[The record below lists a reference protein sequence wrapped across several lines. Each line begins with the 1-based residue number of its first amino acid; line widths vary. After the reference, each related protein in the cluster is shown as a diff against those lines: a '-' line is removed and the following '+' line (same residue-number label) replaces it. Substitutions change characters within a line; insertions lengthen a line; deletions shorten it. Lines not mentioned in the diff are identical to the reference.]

1 MKKGSV
7 RQYFP
12 GSNSCEGFCS
22 LWDNNVNNLNK
33 LIILKGG
40 PGTGKST
47 LLSYLAD
54 EMTSRGY
61 NTELLWCSSDADSLD
76 GVIFR
81 DIGVGVIDG
90 TAPHLRDPLYPGV
103 VDKIVNLGDF
113 WDEEKLAA
121 NRTEI
126 IELTKQNREL
136 FGQTYAKMKQ
146 AKQYHDQLEQLYI
159 EGMDWTAVNE
169 MTAQLIEDLF
179 GTSSE
184 NKNNINVR
192 ETHRFAGAS
201 TPQGPVNYLDEL
213 LAEATKRF
221 IVKGR
226 AGTGKSTM
234 TKKIARAAVENGFDV
249 EYYHCSF
256 DPQSIDNIFL
266 PQLGVCLIDGTPPHE
281 KSPGPDDA
289 VIDMFKFVS
298 EDVYQKNLSAIE
310 ETDANYQQS
319 FREALAILSKCKTVH
334 DDLEKYYTQAMNFKA
349 VDRIREEILD
359 DILTFA
365 EKSGL

>member
-12 GSNSCEGFCS
+12 GSNSCEGFYS
-22 LWDNNVNNLNK
+22 LWDNNVNNLEK

-76 GVIFR
+76 GVVFR
-81 DIGVGVIDG
+81 DIGAGVIDG
-90 TAPHLRDPLYPGV
+90 TAPHVRDPIFPGV
-103 VDKIVNLGDF
+103 VDKIVNLGEF
-113 WDEEKLAA
+113 WNEEKLSA
-121 NRTEI
+121 NCQEI

-136 FGQTYAKMKQ
+136 FVQTYAMMKQ

-159 EGMDWTAVNE
+159 EGMDWPAVDE
-169 MTAQLIEDLF
+169 MSAQLIQDLF
-179 GTSSE
+179 GTDSE
-184 NKNNINVR
+184 NKSNITVR
-192 ETHRFAGAS
+192 QTHRFAGAS

-213 LAEATKRF
+213 LASATKRF

-234 TKKIARAAVENGFDV
+234 TKKIARAAVENGYDV

-266 PQLGVCLIDGTPPHE
+266 PQLGVCLIDGTSPHE
-281 KSPGPDDA
+281 KSPGPGDT

-298 EDVYQKNLSAIE
+298 ENVYRKNLSAIE
-310 ETDANYQQS
+310 ETDAKYQQS
-319 FREALAILSKCKTVH
+319 FREALGILSKCKKVH
-334 DDLEKYYTQAMNFKA
+334 DDLEKYYTAAMNFKE
-349 VDRIREEILD
+349 VDRLREEILG
-359 DILTFA
+359 DILNFA
-365 EKSGL
+365 KKAGK